1 MHSVYFELI
10 KEDPRSGARLG
21 KLHTPHGTFDTP
33 MFMPVGTQAT
43 VKTLTPEELYA
54 MHSQVILSNTY
65 HLFLRPGT
73 ELIRKAGGL
82 HKFMNYQRGM
92 LTDSGGFQVFSLGEM
107 RKITEEGVMFRSH
120 LDGSRQFLNP
130 EVATKAQE
138 DLGADIIMAF
148 DECIPYPADHAYA
161 KQSTERTT
169 RWARRCLEAKN
180 REDQGLFGIIQG
192 GMYPDLREYSA
203 KAITDMDFAGFAIG
217 GLSVGEDGATHQCI
231 EDYAI
236 MRAIPNIMVV
246 SPCDGPE
253 MRQAVRALLDYDGPA
268 YLRLG
273 RLAVESVT
281 DAIPGYTFHL
291 GQGVTLRDGSDATV
305 IATGMMVQMALKAAE
320 RLAEEGLSVRVLDM
334 HTIKPLDGELV
345 LKAALETGAIVTT
358 EEANVVGGL
367 GSAVAEFLA
376 EHHPVPVV
384 RHGVN
389 DVFGRSGKAEAVLE
403 AYGLTPEGIAEKVRH
418 AVKRK
423 K

>member
-169 RWARRCLEAKN
+169 RWARRCLEAKT

-217 GLSVGEDGATHQCI
+217 GLSVGEPHPLMYDILDKTTQHMPKDKARYLMGVGTPSNIIEGVARGVDFFDCVMPARNARHAKLFTWSGAL
-231 EDYAI
+231 
-236 MRAIPNIMVV
+236 NIRNEKYKLDER
-246 SPCDGPE
+246 PIDPDCDCPVC
-253 MRQAVRALLDYDGPA
+253 RSFSRA
-268 YLRLG
+268 YLRHLFAAEEMLAM
-273 RLAVESVT
+273 RLAVLHNL
-281 DAIPGYTFHL
+281 YFYNKL
-291 GQGVTLRDGSDATV
+291 
-305 IATGMMVQMALKAAE
+305 AE
-320 RLAEEGLSVRVLDM
+320 RIRQALDAGQFAAFRAEYSEKLA
-334 HTIKPLDGELV
+334 
-345 LKAALETGAIVTT
+345 
-358 EEANVVGGL
+358 
-367 GSAVAEFLA
+367 
-376 EHHPVPVV
+376 
-384 RHGVN
+384 
-389 DVFGRSGKAEAVLE
+389 GRL
-403 AYGLTPEGIAEKVRH
+403 
-418 AVKRK
+418 
-423 K
+423 

>member
-43 VKTLTPEELYA
+43 VKTLTPEELYD

-217 GLSVGEDGATHQCI
+217 GLSVGEPHPLMYDILDKTTQHMPKDKARYLMGVGTPDCLVEGVNLGVDMFDCVYPTRVARNGTAMLPTGRLVVRNAQYA
-231 EDYAI
+231 EDWRPIDEHCDCYTCRHFS
-236 MRAIPNIMVV
+236 RAYIRHLFKAEEIL
-246 SPCDGPE
+246 
-253 MRQAVRALLDYDGPA
+253 A
-268 YLRLG
+268 LRLLSIHNLHFLLKFAEDM
-273 RLAVESVT
+273 RT
-281 DAIPGYTFHL
+281 AIANDTFPEF
-291 GQGVTLRDGSDATV
+291 R
-305 IATGMMVQMALKAAE
+305 AAF
-320 RLAEEGLSVRVLDM
+320 
-334 HTIKPLDGELV
+334 
-345 LKAALETGAIVTT
+345 LENYETT
-358 EEANVVGGL
+358 
-367 GSAVAEFLA
+367 
-376 EHHPVPVV
+376 
-384 RHGVN
+384 R
-389 DVFGRSGKAEAVLE
+389 R
-403 AYGLTPEGIAEKVRH
+403 
-418 AVKRK
+418 
-423 K
+423 

>member
-73 ELIRKAGGL
+73 ELVRKAGGL
-82 HKFMNYQRGM
+82 HKFMNYKRGM

-120 LDGSRQFLNP
+120 LDGSRQFLSP

-148 DECIPYPADHAYA
+148 DECIPYPADHGYA

-169 RWARRCLEAKN
+169 RWARRCLEAKT

-217 GLSVGEDGATHQCI
+217 GLSVGEPHPLMYDILDKTTQHMPKDKARYLMGVGTPDCLVEGVNLGVDMFDCVYPTRVARNGTAMLPTGRLVVRNAQYA
-231 EDYAI
+231 EDWRPIDEHCDCYTCRNFS
-236 MRAIPNIMVV
+236 RAYIRHLFKAEEIL
-246 SPCDGPE
+246 
-253 MRQAVRALLDYDGPA
+253 A
-268 YLRLG
+268 LRLLSIHNLHFLLKFAEDM
-273 RLAVESVT
+273 RT
-281 DAIPGYTFHL
+281 AIANDTFPEF
-291 GQGVTLRDGSDATV
+291 R
-305 IATGMMVQMALKAAE
+305 AAF
-320 RLAEEGLSVRVLDM
+320 
-334 HTIKPLDGELV
+334 
-345 LKAALETGAIVTT
+345 LENYETT
-358 EEANVVGGL
+358 
-367 GSAVAEFLA
+367 
-376 EHHPVPVV
+376 
-384 RHGVN
+384 R
-389 DVFGRSGKAEAVLE
+389 R
-403 AYGLTPEGIAEKVRH
+403 
-418 AVKRK
+418 
-423 K
+423 